1 MNPANVII
9 DMTILRKLFLI
20 SWIWQFGGTIAYAK
34 PVSLE
39 EQRAYPLA
47 GYLEVFEDTTER
59 CDFAQIITAPFC
71 QSFKTIQGF
80 FNEGFGKH
88 VIWFR
93 FQVKQI
99 HPFSTGTYLTLGP
112 PMLDYITVY
121 VQTGDDPGNPEAY
134 REFRLGDHIPAI
146 DSQRLQPD
154 FVAPLNLPQGLTR
167 WVYLRLQTSSNL
179 SLYGAIKP
187 GYNLFQSSN
196 YTIMLQMIILSIY
209 LFTASISLLL
219 YIRIRQ
225 RLFGFY
231 GMFLLFLFNN
241 RLSATG
247 ILPLVFPYFAHH
259 IGDFMVYQSACGACI
274 FLILFGFTLFQ
285 TVLNRRQR
293 QFLLLLLVVASLTFV
308 STPLLPVSLI
318 FCIIFVTGI
327 CLFSLLIWLSFK
339 SLQKKN
345 KWQFVLLRGIFTD
358 IGRTCDGVAA
368 SDWQASDHRGN
379 KQPSPICD
387 VWQYHA
393 AYVWLGR

>member
-1 MNPANVII
+1 
-9 DMTILRKLFLI
+9 MTILRKLFWIL
-20 SWIWQFGGTIAYAK
+20 WIWQFGGVIAHAE
-34 PVSLE
+34 PVSLDE
-39 EQRAYPLA
+39 HRADSLA
-47 GYLEVFEDTTER
+47 GYLEVFEDTTDR
-59 CDFAQIITAPFC
+59 YDFAHILTGPIS
-71 QSFKTIQGF
+71 QSFKRIPGF
-80 FNEGFGKH
+80 FNEGFGRQ

-93 FQVKQI
+93 FQVQQTY
-99 HPFSTGTYLTLGP
+99 PFSSGIYLALGP
-112 PMLDYITVY
+112 PMLDYLTVY
-121 VQTGDDPGNPEAY
+121 VQTGDEPSNPYAY
-134 REFRLGDHIPAI
+134 QVFHLGDHIPAT

-154 FVAPLNLPQGLTR
+154 FVAPLNLTQDLTR
-167 WVYLRLQTSSNL
+167 WVYLRIQTSSNL
-179 SLYGAIKP
+179 SLYGYIKP
-187 GYNLFQSSN
+187 SYLLLQDSN
-196 YTIMLQMIILSIY
+196 HTIMLQMFMLSVY
-209 LFTASISLLL
+209 LLTASISLLL

-247 ILPLVFPYFAHH
+247 ILPLVFPSFAHH

-285 TVLNRRQR
+285 ALLNQRQR
-293 QFLLLLLVVASLTFV
+293 QFLFLLLAVASLTFV
-308 STPLLPVSLI
+308 STPLLPVAFI

-339 SLQKKN
+339 SLQKKKN

-358 IGRTCDGVAA
+358 IGRTRHGIAA
-368 SDWQASDHRGN
+368 SEWQASAHRGN

>member
-1 MNPANVII
+1 
-9 DMTILRKLFLI
+9 MTILRKLFWIL
-20 SWIWQFGGTIAYAK
+20 WIWQFGGAIAHAE
-34 PVSLE
+34 PVSPDE
-39 EQRAYPLA
+39 HRAVPLA
-47 GYLEVFEDTTER
+47 GYLEVFEDTTDR
-59 CDFAQIITAPFC
+59 YDFAHILTGPIS
-71 QSFKTIQGF
+71 QSFKRIPGF
-80 FNEGFGKH
+80 FNEGFGRR
-88 VIWFR
+88 VMWFR
-93 FQVKQI
+93 FQVQQTY
-99 HPFSTGTYLTLGP
+99 PFSSGIYLALGP
-112 PMLDYITVY
+112 PMLDYVTVY
-121 VQTGDDPGNPEAY
+121 VQTGDEPSNPYAY
-134 REFRLGDHIPAI
+134 QVFHLGDHIPAT

-154 FVAPLNLPQGLTR
+154 FVAPLNLTQGLTR
-167 WVYLRLQTSSNL
+167 WVYLRIQTSSNL
-179 SLYGAIKP
+179 SLYGYIKP
-187 GYNLFQSSN
+187 GYLMLQDSN
-196 YTIMLQMIILSIY
+196 HTIMLQMFMLSVY
-209 LFTASISLLL
+209 LLTASISLLL

-247 ILPLVFPYFAHH
+247 ILPLVFPSFAHH
-259 IGDFMVYQSACGACI
+259 IGDLMVYQSACGACI

-285 TVLNRRQR
+285 AVLNQRQR
-293 QFLLLLLVVASLTFV
+293 QFLFLLLAVASLTFV
-308 STPLLPVSLI
+308 STPLLPVAFI

-358 IGRTCDGVAA
+358 IGRTRHGIAA